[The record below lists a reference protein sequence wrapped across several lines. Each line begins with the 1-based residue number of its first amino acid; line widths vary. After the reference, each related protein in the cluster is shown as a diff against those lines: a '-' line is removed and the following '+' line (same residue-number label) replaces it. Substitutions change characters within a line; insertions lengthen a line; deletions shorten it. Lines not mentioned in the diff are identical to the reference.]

1 MKFARE
7 FDYQRHGRRGT
18 VLPPIYLAVLVLLK
32 GMQTVAKLVQPLA
45 RCSRTGYRAKLS
57 CLCWQC

>member
-7 FDYQRHGRRGT
+7 FIINAMVGG
-18 VLPPIYLAVLVLLK
+18 VLVVLPIYLAVLVLLK

-45 RCSRTGYRAKLS
+45 ALLPGLVTG
-57 CLCWQC
+57 